1 MYKISL
7 DNFSS
12 AHIRN
17 SECIKLSG
25 LYVATLTFKQCC
37 HSVTRYLKVGEREK
51 KLRFFFSHQPTN
63 LSLLSGSTMKWHWI
77 CVHFLSKYYKS
88 FSFVLFFQGECDPDY
103 GASFQFEVHTKE
115 LVVGEIFVRVY
126 NEQPTFVLEVRLPPS
141 LLILF

>member
-51 KLRFFFSHQPTN
+51 KLLDSSFLTN
-63 LSLLSGSTMKWHWI
+63 QLT
-77 CVHFLSKYYKS
+77 FLY
-88 FSFVLFFQGECDPDY
+88 
-103 GASFQFEVHTKE
+103 
-115 LVVGEIFVRVY
+115 
-126 NEQPTFVLEVRLPPS
+126 
-141 LLILF
+141 